1 MVFKREQGCFE
12 LFLNSYKPQ
21 WGKKCSLHSSVNE
34 PQTIQLITVVRS
46 LILELQVFFRAFS
59 HVLNFRKQREQKN
72 SKAVQFSVQMTDSS
86 VQSLSR
92 VRLFA
97 TLWTTARQASL
108 SITDCRSLP
117 KPMSIESVIPS
128 YRPHPLPSPSP
139 PALNLSQHGAKS
151 SPAL

>member
-108 SITDCRSLP
+108 SISNSWSPP
-117 KPMSIESVIPS
+117 KPMSVVSVMPS
-128 YRPHPLPSPSP
+128 NYLILCHPLLLPSVFPSIRIFS
-139 PALNLSQHGAKS
+139 NE
-151 SPAL
+151 